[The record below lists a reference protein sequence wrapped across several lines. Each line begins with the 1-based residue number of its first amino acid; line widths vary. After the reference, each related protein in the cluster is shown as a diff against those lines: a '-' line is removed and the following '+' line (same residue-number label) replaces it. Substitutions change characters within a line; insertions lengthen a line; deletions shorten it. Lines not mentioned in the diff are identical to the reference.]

1 MKGLM
6 KLPMSLF
13 RVLDTET
20 NEIWTANNGKSV
32 WLMIGHAKASWT
44 QRNWRDKTKFNDQS
58 RFVIVKYTTEKWIEE
73 ILE

>member
-13 RVLDTET
+13 MVLDTET
-20 NEIWTANNGKSV
+20 NELWKANNGKSV

-44 QRNWRDKTKFNDQS
+44 QRHYRERIKFNDQS
-58 RFVIVKYTTEKWIEE
+58 RFKIVKYTTKEWDKE
-73 ILE
+73 IL